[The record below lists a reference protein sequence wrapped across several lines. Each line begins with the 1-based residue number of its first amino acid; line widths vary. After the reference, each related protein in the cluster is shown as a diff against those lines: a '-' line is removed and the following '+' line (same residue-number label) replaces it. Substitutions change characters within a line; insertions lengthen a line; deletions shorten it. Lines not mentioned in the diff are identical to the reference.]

1 MLARLKQ
8 IASRTIE
15 RMSID
20 GVCDREIDLMVQ
32 RNKFSTFLPYRA
44 YDPRDRCY
52 TNCDDSTGFLWELQ
66 PLVYAS
72 AETHTMIEGIFSTVP
87 RGTVVQVMLYADQH
101 IDPIIDHYLRLRND
115 QFQTNRRIAR
125 KTADLFRQAS
135 RHGFEKIARIPAR
148 RFRAFFA
155 VKLFLKEGV
164 TNDTRYLRDSIH
176 ETLSGCGLLPRYLEP
191 QALCRTLQRILNDR
205 DDVPDGDTWRYNDQL
220 PIHKQII
227 MGGTRIRAGFKHIT
241 IGTEKRLSIQT
252 LKEYPKESL
261 DDLTLNRV
269 LGGFNGPKDD
279 GNQCNMPCWI
289 SVNIVVDDLRHL
301 FHGKSTMM
309 LQQHKKGS
317 GAGFKMDRQ
326 NEMLWAAQQ
335 ADRGERFVRVIP
347 SIITFSATEKA
358 ANENTARS
366 KRLWENQGFSV
377 NKDRGILAPLFL
389 LSLPF
394 GLYKTKNNIEFLER
408 DRIMPTESAARMLPL
423 QGDFCGCG
431 QPVTLFLG
439 RKGQVVPIDL
449 YHPMSENFN
458 AIITATSGS
467 GKSYLMNRLLTDQ
480 LSTGVIARVFDIGRS
495 YEKLAQIQDGNFI
508 CFGRDSAISVNPF
521 TTIRNID
528 EEIGILSLIISQM
541 VWSSSKDKPS
551 ETQMTII
558 KTAAR
563 QVWDDYGT
571 QGEIDRVKCVLQ
583 DFGACLKKQAFD
595 LKANTAKIKTAASEL
610 AFNLGDF
617 TGDGPYARWF
627 KGKSTLDISSDRFVV
642 LELEELIAMQEL
654 FNVVIM
660 QVVNS
665 VTQNLYLSNREN
677 PRTIVFDEAWKWF
690 KEGSFLGDVVENG
703 YRLARKYYGSFI
715 TVFQSMLDLKRFG
728 KSGDVLNENSA
739 YKFFLMAKTKYDRI
753 VEEKLVDLD
762 PFMLQIA
769 NSVRLEKGRYSEF
782 LVRTPLNT
790 GVARLPMDKFSHLVF
805 TSDARENALI
815 NKVAAE
821 LNVSKIQAIEAL
833 CGKEN

>member
-1 MLARLKQ
+1 MLDYIKRFATTAK
-8 IASRTIE
+8 E
-15 RMSID
+15 RMCID
-20 GVCDREIDLMVQ
+20 GICESDIDLMVQ
-32 RNKFSTFLPYRA
+32 RNKFSNYLPYRA
-44 YDPRDRCY
+44 YNNQDRFY
-52 TNCDDSTGFLWELQ
+52 TNCDDSTGFLWEIQ

-72 AETHTMIEGIFSTVP
+72 EETHTMIEGIFNTVP
-87 RGTVVQVMLYADQH
+87 MGSVIQVMLYADQNIEH
-101 IDPIIDHYLRLRND
+101 IIEHYLSLRENPH
-115 QFQTNRRIAR
+115 QTNRTIAL
-125 KTADLFRQAS
+125 KTAELFNAAS
-135 RHGFEKIARIPAR
+135 RNGFEKIAQIPAR

-155 VKLFLKEGV
+155 VKLVLKEGF
-164 TNDTRYLRDSIH
+164 TNDARYLRDAIH
-176 ETLSGCGLLPRYLEP
+176 ETLKGCGLLPRYMPP
-191 QALCRTLQRILNDR
+191 QILCQTLQRIFNDQ
-205 DDVPDGDTWRYNDQL
+205 DDVPGTWHYNDQQ
-220 PIHKQII
+220 PINKQII
-227 MGGTRIRAGFKHIT
+227 MGGTRILAGFNHIT
-241 IGTEKRLSIQT
+241 IGTEKKLHFQT
-252 LKEYPKESL
+252 IKEYPKESL
-261 DDLTLNRV
+261 DDLTMNRII
-269 LGGFNGPKDD
+269 GGFEGPKDD
-279 GNQCNMPCWI
+279 GNQCNMPLWV
-289 SVNIVVDDLRHL
+289 SVNIVVDDLRHM

-309 LQQHKKGS
+309 MQQHKKGS

-326 NEMLWAAQQ
+326 NEMLWATQQ

-347 SIITFSATEKA
+347 SIITFSKTEKA
-358 ANENTARS
+358 ANKNTARVKS
-366 KRLWENQGFSV
+366 LWENQGFSV

-408 DRIMPTESAARMLPL
+408 DRIMPIQSAARMLPL

-431 QPVTLFLG
+431 KPVTLFLG
-439 RKGQVVPIDL
+439 RKGQTVPIDL

-495 YEKLAQIQDGNFI
+495 YEKLTQIQDGKFI
-508 CFGRDSAISVNPF
+508 CFSRDAAISVNPY

-563 QVWDDYGT
+563 QVWDDYGAD
-571 QGEIDRVKCVLQ
+571 GEIDHVKRVLQ
-583 DFGACLKKQAFD
+583 DFKTCLKRQAFE
-595 LKANTAKIKTAASEL
+595 LEANTDKIKDSANEL
-610 AFNLGDF
+610 AFNLSDF
-617 TGDGPYARWF
+617 TGNGPYARWF

-665 VTQNLYLSNREN
+665 VTQNLYLSDRQN

-690 KEGSFLGDVVENG
+690 KEESFLGEVVENG

-728 KSGDVLNENSA
+728 KSGHVLNENSA

-753 VEEKLVDLD
+753 VEEKLIDLD

-790 GVARLPMDKFSHLVF
+790 GVARLPVDNFSHMVF
-805 TSDARENALI
+805 TSDARENAVI
-815 NKVAAE
+815 NKISNE
-821 LNVSKIQAIEAL
+821 LGISKVQAIEAM
-833 CGKEN
+833 CSEAN